1 MAFEIEDFTPVKLC
15 SINARSEKHGPDEL
29 HPAVDLKFQLDA
41 ANTILSH
48 LDGALLSSLYHKSE
62 AGGQGGQQSL
72 DGVDEAVNLP
82 NLRFPFMGTIK
93 WAKEY
98 AGYTLTI
105 EHGLG
110 GASDIQLLDCKV
122 NDFRINPKEGGT
134 VEISF
139 RVQCSTNLTEKTM
152 GKLALLVQHEVPIKL
167 EAPEA
172 KQEQHDIENLLPYTL
187 DESDKQVENPFP
199 SALTPE
205 QALADACADEASSM
219 T

>member
-1 MAFEIEDFTPVKLC
+1 MAFELEDFTPAKLR

-41 ANTILSH
+41 PNTILSH

-62 AGGQGGQQSL
+62 AGGQGGQQQL
-72 DGVDEAVNLP
+72 DGVDELVNLP

-122 NDFRINPKEGGT
+122 NEFRINPKEGGT
-134 VEISF
+134 VEFSF

-152 GKLALLVQHEVPIKL
+152 GKLALLVQHEVPIML
-167 EAPEA
+167 EAPEV
-172 KQEQHDIENLLPYTL
+172 KDEQQDIENPLPFNK
-187 DESDKQVENPFP
+187 EAGEDKVQNPFP
-199 SALTPE
+199 SANVLTPE
-205 QALADACADEASSM
+205 KAFENAVLQ
-219 T
+219 

>member
-1 MAFEIEDFTPVKLC
+1 MAFELEDFTPAKLC

-29 HPAVDLKFQLDA
+29 HPAVDLSFQIDA
-41 ANTILSH
+41 PNTILSC

-62 AGGQGGQQSL
+62 VGGQGGQQSL

-93 WAKEY
+93 WSKEY

-110 GASDIQLLDCKV
+110 GASDIQLVDCKV
-122 NDFRINPKEGGT
+122 NEFRINPKEGGT
-134 VEISF
+134 VEIKF

-152 GKLALLVQHEVPIKL
+152 GKLALLVQHEVPIML
-167 EAPEA
+167 EAAEVA
-172 KQEQHDIENLLPYTL
+172 QDQQEIDNPLPFNKED
-187 DESDKQVENPFP
+187 DEDQVRNPFP
-199 SALTPE
+199 SAQQQTPE
-205 QALADACADEASSM
+205 QALAASVGAAAVH
-219 T
+219 

>member
-205 QALADACADEASSM
+205 QALADACAAEAAVH
-219 T
+219 

>member
-1 MAFEIEDFTPVKLC
+1 MAFELEDFTPVKLC

-122 NDFRINPKEGGT
+122 NEFRINPKEGGT
-134 VEISF
+134 VELSF

-152 GKLALLVQHEVPIKL
+152 GKLALLVQHEVPIML
-167 EAPEA
+167 QAPEA
-172 KQEQHDIENLLPYTL
+172 KDDQQDIENPLPF
-187 DESDKQVENPFP
+187 SKQAGEDDVPNPFP
-199 SALTPE
+199 SANVLTPE
-205 QALADACADEASSM
+205 KAFENAVLQ
-219 T
+219 

>member
-1 MAFEIEDFTPVKLC
+1 MAFELEDFTPAKLC
-15 SINARSEKHGPDEL
+15 SINARSEKHGPEQL
-29 HPAVDLKFQLDA
+29 MPAVDLSFQVDA

-62 AGGQGGQQSL
+62 SGGHGGQQPL

-105 EHGLG
+105 QHGLG

-122 NDFRINPKEGGT
+122 NEFRINPKEGGT
-134 VEISF
+134 VEIKF

-152 GKLALLVQHEVPIKL
+152 GKLALLVQHEVPIML
-167 EAPEA
+167 EAAEA
-172 KQEQHDIENLLPYTL
+172 KSDQQDI
-187 DESDKQVENPFP
+187 ENPFP
-199 SALTPE
+199 DLDTSKELPPANPFLTPE
-205 QALADACADEASSM
+205 QAFENAVLQ
-219 T
+219 

>member
-1 MAFEIEDFTPVKLC
+1 MAFELEDFTPAKLC

-41 ANTILSH
+41 PNTILSH

-122 NDFRINPKEGGT
+122 NEFRINPKEGGT
-134 VEISF
+134 VELSF

-152 GKLALLVQHEVPIKL
+152 GKLALLVQHEVPTML
-167 EAPEA
+167 EAPEV
-172 KQEQHDIENLLPYTL
+172 KDEQQDIESPLPYSL
-187 DESDKQVENPFP
+187 DAEDKQVGSPFTP
-199 SALTPE
+199 ALTPE
-205 QALADACADEASSM
+205 QAFADSVAAEAAVH
-219 T
+219 

>member
-1 MAFEIEDFTPVKLC
+1 MAFELEDFTPAKLC

-29 HPAVDLKFQLDA
+29 HPAVDLSFQLDA

-62 AGGQGGQQSL
+62 AGDQGGQQQL
-72 DGVDEAVNLP
+72 DGVDELVNLP

-93 WAKEY
+93 WGKEY

-122 NDFRINPKEGGT
+122 NEFRVNPKEGGT
-134 VEISF
+134 VELKF

-152 GKLALLVQHEVPIKL
+152 GKLALLVQHEVPIML
-167 EAPEA
+167 QAPEA
-172 KQEQHDIENLLPYTL
+172 KDDQQDIENLLPF
-187 DESDKQVENPFP
+187 SKQPGENDVPNPFP
-199 SALTPE
+199 SANVLTPE
-205 QALADACADEASSM
+205 KAFENAVLQ
-219 T
+219 

>member
-172 KQEQHDIENLLPYTL
+172 KQDGQQDIENPLPYTL
-187 DESDKQVENPFP
+187 DESDQQMENPFP

-205 QALADACADEASSM
+205 QALADACAAEAAVH
-219 T
+219 

>member
-1 MAFEIEDFTPVKLC
+1 MAFELEDFTPAKLC

-29 HPAVDLKFQLDA
+29 HPAVDLSFQLDA

-62 AGGQGGQQSL
+62 AGDQGGQQQL
-72 DGVDEAVNLP
+72 DGVDELVNLP

-93 WAKEY
+93 WGKEY

-122 NDFRINPKEGGT
+122 NEFRINPKEGGT
-134 VEISF
+134 VELKF

-152 GKLALLVQHEVPIKL
+152 GKLALLVQHEVPIML

-172 KQEQHDIENLLPYTL
+172 KDEQQDIENPLPFNKKAGD
-187 DESDKQVENPFP
+187 DEVQNPFP
-199 SALTPE
+199 SANVLTPE
-205 QALADACADEASSM
+205 KAFEKIGRAHV
-219 T
+219 